1 MNYKIKVSPRAQ
13 KEIEDTYDYY
23 SNYSKDVPTKFLT
36 TIRSAYEILQKSPYL
51 KTHYKNIRSLKLNKF
66 PHSLYFTINEEKHII
81 NILACFHNKR
91 NPKNRPQL
99 I

>member
-51 KTHYKNIRSLKLNKF
+51 KIHYKNIRSLKLNKF

-81 NILACFHNKR
+81 NILACFHN
-91 NPKNRPQL
+91 
-99 I
+99 